1 MSAWGWWRPP
11 ACWTASTATTKRL
24 EWILSCFN
32 KFPVTRHSDRPFG
45 VHAFDFLSVRG
56 REDPDRQ
63 VHLTE
68 IEKMLSIPLWYKQW
82 CCNLVKKLW
91 MPNSFYMICGCIIAL
106 SIGDL
111 DRGWHLRWDRL
122 VLFLQQHFLVSQNI
136 INTKHEMV
144 IACLQLKWDRM
155 NRDILKLN
163 RQKSRCATFFFAVLE
178 NQVFFVSAS
187 ISEALDG
194 CRAIFAVLIFLCLF
208 PYCMLPDVCCCC

>member
-1 MSAWGWWRPP
+1 MGTDDGRPLTSSAHSWMSAWGWWRPP

-68 IEKMLSIPLWYKQW
+68 IVKMLSIPLWYKQW

-122 VLFLQQHFLVSQNI
+122 VQAGFRSAYMLFIPFLLFN
-136 INTKHEMV
+136 
-144 IACLQLKWDRM
+144 
-155 NRDILKLN
+155 
-163 RQKSRCATFFFAVLE
+163 
-178 NQVFFVSAS
+178 
-187 ISEALDG
+187 
-194 CRAIFAVLIFLCLF
+194 LCLYERPSEIGSSGNWEVSF
-208 PYCMLPDVCCCC
+208 IHQNEEAA